1 MVTKPACRQA
11 GRVPVLHNHMRAIEW
26 SVCDEPLDR
35 TFLAYTPFRTTSFL
49 KAKTLLFVE
58 DLHEM

>member
-1 MVTKPACRQA
+1 
-11 GRVPVLHNHMRAIEW
+11 MRAIEW

-58 DLHEM
+58 DLHEMWIFFSEKGARSGLLPP